1 MNALRIQDASG
12 CEGKEQGLTIRNNGG
27 AEINRLRAAGYDLEP
42 EPGTLA
48 VCGEPRCADL
58 LFGRAEGGNS
68 HLRVAFVGVALCASG
83 QMCRQMRRLSVCGDA
98 GPAIEFTLTG
108 NRQGFRAF
116 GEEMS
121 HIRLGK
127 GQGMGTAG
135 NRPLFQKA
143 TTEERKL
150 LQGDGVSVE

>member
-1 MNALRIQDASG
+1 MTSSLSRARLPFAANRGAL
-12 CEGKEQGLTIRNNGG
+12 TF
-27 AEINRLRAAGYDLEP
+27 
-42 EPGTLA
+42 
-48 VCGEPRCADL
+48 

-68 HLRVAFVGVALCASG
+68 HLRVAFVGFASCASG

-121 HIRLGK
+121 HIRLRK

-150 LQGDGVSVE
+150 LQGDGVSVEQGGVNADGKARA